1 MKLNIVAK
9 SISAIHTLHININIV
24 LYVVQ
29 AKKKRMP
36 KSPANL
42 SLKKASSLNWGDL
55 NSIYFL
61 FNSTVTAKNGQA
73 PPAFTGKDQKNI
85 YMYITLSI
93 DFLRDVGNGVS
104 LFLRVARTTH
114 MHQLLKHNV
123 QGQIPCI
130 FLHSIPSN
138 CEQRACC
145 CCQCSPF
152 SRTTQ
157 WDIDQGKP
165 RIYRKGFLELNKG
178 KT

>member
-1 MKLNIVAK
+1 ML
-9 SISAIHTLHININIV
+9 
-24 LYVVQ
+24 
-29 AKKKRMP
+29 
-36 KSPANL
+36 KSPANLSL

-85 YMYITLSI
+85 LIYVTLSI

-104 LFLRVARTTH
+104 PFLRVARTTH

-130 FLHSIPSN
+130 FLHYQATVHRELAAASAALFQEPHSGIQIREN
-138 CEQRACC
+138 
-145 CCQCSPF
+145 
-152 SRTTQ
+152 
-157 WDIDQGKP
+157 P
-165 RIYRKGFLELNKG
+165 RG
-178 KT
+178 KTQNILGRVFRVE

>member
-1 MKLNIVAK
+1 MQFK
-9 SISAIHTLHININIV
+9 
-24 LYVVQ
+24 Q
-29 AKKKRMP
+29 KKRMP
-36 KSPANL
+36 KSPANLSL

-85 YMYITLSI
+85 LIYVTLSI

-104 LFLRVARTTH
+104 PFLRVARTTH

-145 CCQCSPF
+145 CCCQCSPF

-157 WDIDQGKP
+157 WDIDQEKPWGKTQNILGRGFQSLIRGKP
-165 RIYRKGFLELNKG
+165 KMIFIIG
-178 KT
+178 K

>member
-1 MKLNIVAK
+1 MKLNIAK

-29 AKKKRMP
+29 AKKKKECRRARP
-36 KSPANL
+36 TSL
-42 SLKKASSLNWGDL
+42 TLKKASSLNWGDL

-165 RIYRKGFLELNKG
+165 KIYRKGFQS
-178 KT
+178 

>member
-1 MKLNIVAK
+1 
-9 SISAIHTLHININIV
+9 
-24 LYVVQ
+24 
-29 AKKKRMP
+29 MP

-42 SLKKASSLNWGDL
+42 SLSLSLSKKLAASIGVT
-55 NSIYFL
+55 SILYIFC
-61 FNSTVTAKNGQA
+61 STQLSQ
-73 PPAFTGKDQKNI
+73 QKMVRPLLLLRGRTRRI
-85 YMYITLSI
+85 YLYVTLSI

-104 LFLRVARTTH
+104 PFLRVARTTH

-157 WDIDQGKP
+157 WDIDQGKLQGEKP
-165 RIYRKGFLELNKG
+165 RIYQEGFLELNKG